1 MALEISYFSLCFML
15 ACNKIHENYFSRQ
28 LRQIQKSSQKSKRSD
43 RFFVYVCPILN
54 VMVVLGVLFMAF
66 ATDEFVDEVNETIE

>member
-28 LRQIQKSSQKSKRSD
+28 LRQIQKKVVRSRREVIGSS
-43 RFFVYVCPILN
+43 YT
-54 VMVVLGVLFMAF
+54 F
-66 ATDEFVDEVNETIE
+66 AQY